1 MIGMKHLAKEFKMDQ
16 QKNLKNLFQR
26 IVGRGQIVAL
36 QVSCDLRVI
45 LQIKNVIE
53 HKMNISHFKNLT
65 VLISCMWT

>member
-1 MIGMKHLAKEFKMDQ
+1 MKHLAKEFKMDQ

-65 VLISCMWT
+65 VLISCM

>member
-65 VLISCMWT
+65 VLISCM

>member
-16 QKNLKNLFQR
+16 QTNLESLFQR
-26 IVGRGQIVAL
+26 IVGPGQIVAL

-45 LQIKNVIE
+45 LQIKNGIE

-65 VLISCMWT
+65 VLISCM